1 MTSQA
6 QRYLERLDIGYSYR
20 LAKRMEEHCT
30 NPVLGYRTAGSPAE
44 IATGDMLA
52 AEMKK
57 IGFSKVWKDAITVDA
72 WEFEKA
78 ELSFTDA
85 EGQERRVQLGAYQT
99 NFVTD
104 GPTAYELVYA
114 GKGTEADY
122 EGLDVNGKLVLVEI
136 NQRNEWWI
144 NYPVYQSHLKGAA
157 ALIAVQ
163 TGGYGEVDDA
173 ALNAQDIA
181 GPPEAAAFSISRKD
195 AGALKELLADSATV
209 AVTLDACTRVERDRT
224 TYNIIGELTGRNP
237 DRKIML
243 SAHYD
248 SYFDGFQDDN
258 TAISMMLGM
267 GKALVETGW
276 QPENTILFCAMASE
290 EWGVADSQF
299 DWSTGAYEQV
309 FTVHPEWRG
318 QVIADLNFELP
329 ALAHGTRAR
338 IRSTYEYVDFL
349 EEFLENLPELTQ
361 GYPEETR
368 ITAPIET
375 WSDDFSIAIAGIP
388 SMVNDF
394 TGGSF
399 METHYHS
406 QFDNDTYYDEDV
418 YRLHHELFGLLLMA
432 IDKTRVVPLNFAG
445 TFRKAKEALDLDW
458 CARTEADGES
468 LAQALD
474 EAAALAQQVYDRA
487 AAINRGQAPGEDA
500 GRLERQL
507 LNLFQQTQDTFVR
520 IDWYGNV
527 QFPQESLQQSLELLH
542 GAAGSLAAGNLSAAL
557 RKLYEIDNNRYAF
570 LFEQLVYRHFTQYV
584 FSQPKER
591 LKWGY
596 RRIVGYINL
605 YATVKSLLE
614 KKAKGITD
622 YTAEA
627 AFLQGAAARAGGC
640 LPGSGGQSE
649 HQCGGNEA
657 DAPRLPPKIKERIY
671 GKRIIQSYKK
681 RPAKASGTA
690 EQVLCLRPAVRD
702 PDSQRGYPQEAFAEA
717 LCLRHGGI
725 LQKLRHFCRQPGFE
739 RPSGRFR
746 RDRAVPFPPILLY
759 GAGSGIADGRM
770 ADQGRPVAQN
780 PVPLFRRTG
789 LPELPLDD
797 PAP

>member
-1 MTSQA
+1 M
-6 QRYLERLDIGYSYR
+6 
-20 LAKRMEEHCT
+20 
-30 NPVLGYRTAGSPAE
+30 
-44 IATGDMLA
+44 
-52 AEMKK
+52 
-57 IGFSKVWKDAITVDA
+57 
-72 WEFEKA
+72 
-78 ELSFTDA
+78 
-85 EGQERRVQLGAYQT
+85 
-99 NFVTD
+99 
-104 GPTAYELVYA
+104 
-114 GKGTEADY
+114 
-122 EGLDVNGKLVLVEI
+122 
-136 NQRNEWWI
+136 
-144 NYPVYQSHLKGAA
+144 
-157 ALIAVQ
+157 
-163 TGGYGEVDDA
+163 
-173 ALNAQDIA
+173 
-181 GPPEAAAFSISRKD
+181 
-195 AGALKELLADSATV
+195 
-209 AVTLDACTRVERDRT
+209 
-224 TYNIIGELTGRNP
+224 
-237 DRKIML
+237 
-243 SAHYD
+243 
-248 SYFDGFQDDN
+248 
-258 TAISMMLGM
+258 
-267 GKALVETGW
+267 
-276 QPENTILFCAMASE
+276 
-290 EWGVADSQF
+290 
-299 DWSTGAYEQV
+299 
-309 FTVHPEWRG
+309 HPEWRG

-432 IDKTRVVPLNFAG
+432 IDRTRVVPLNFAG
-445 TFRKAKEALDLDW
+445 TFQKAKEALDLDW

-487 AAINRGQAPGEDA
+487 AAINRGQAPDEDA

-507 LNLFQQTQDTFVR
+507 LDLFQRTQDTFVR

-527 QFPQESLQQSLELLH
+527 QFPQESLQESLELLH
-542 GAAGSLAAGNLSAAL
+542 GAAGSLAEGNLSAAL

-570 LFEQLVYRHFTQYV
+570 LFEQRVYRHFTQYV

-627 AFLQGAAARAGGC
+627 AFLQGAAAAQEGAYRDLVGSLNISVEEMKRMLRDC
-640 LPGSGGQSE
+640 LP
-649 HQCGGNEA
+649 
-657 DAPRLPPKIKERIY
+657 R
-671 GKRIIQSYKK
+671 
-681 RPAKASGTA
+681 
-690 EQVLCLRPAVRD
+690 
-702 PDSQRGYPQEAFAEA
+702 
-717 LCLRHGGI
+717 
-725 LQKLRHFCRQPGFE
+725 
-739 RPSGRFR
+739 
-746 RDRAVPFPPILLY
+746 
-759 GAGSGIADGRM
+759 
-770 ADQGRPVAQN
+770 
-780 PVPLFRRTG
+780 
-789 LPELPLDD
+789 
-797 PAP
+797 

>member
-1 MTSQA
+1 MHDNGVTLQKKVL
-6 QRYLERLDIGYSYR
+6 QNLDIPYSYE
-20 LAKRMEEHCT
+20 LAKRMEQYRSHPT
-30 NPVLGYRTAGSPAE
+30 LGYRPAGSKAE
-44 IATGDMLA
+44 FETGEMLKT
-52 AEMKK
+52 EMEK
-57 IGFSKVWKDAITVDA
+57 IGLSEVTKDAVTVDG
-72 WEFEKA
+72 WEFHKA
-78 ELSFTDA
+78 ALSYTNAAGETVSA
-85 EGQERRVQLGAYQT
+85 ELGAYQT
-99 NFVTD
+99 TFVTD
-104 GPTAYELVYA
+104 GPKEFSMMYL
-114 GKGTEADY
+114 GKGTETDY
-122 EGLDVNGKLVLVEI
+122 QGKDVRDKLVLVEI
-136 NQRNEWWI
+136 NQRDEWWI
-144 NYPVYQSHLKGAA
+144 NYPVYQAHLKGAA

-163 TGGYGEVDDA
+163 SGGYGEIDDE

-181 GPPEAAAFSISRKD
+181 GPEDAPAFSISRKD
-195 AGALKELLADSATV
+195 AAGLLELLRDQEEITV
-209 AVTLDACTRVERDRT
+209 TFDAESRVTRNCT
-224 TYNIIGELTGRNP
+224 TYNIVGRIPGKHP
-237 DRKIML
+237 DRMVLL

-258 TAISMMLGM
+258 TAVALMFGIA
-267 GKALVETGW
+267 KALRDSGF
-276 QPENTILFCAMASE
+276 QPNNTIVICAMASE
-290 EWGVADSQF
+290 EWGVVDSNF
-299 DWSTGAYEQV
+299 DWSTGAYEQI
-309 FTVHPEWRG
+309 FTAHPEWVG
-318 QVIADLNFELP
+318 KVIADLNFELP

-338 IRSTYEYVDFL
+338 IRSCYEYVSFL
-349 EEFLENLPELTQ
+349 EEYLADLPNLTIA
-361 GYPEETR
+361 YPEETAV
-368 ITAPIET
+368 TSPIET
-375 WSDDFSIAIAGIP
+375 WSDDFSMAIAGVP

-432 IDKTRVVPLNFAG
+432 IDRTRVVPLNFAG
-445 TFRKAKEALDLDW
+445 TFQKAKEALDLDW

-474 EAAALAQQVYDRA
+474 EAAALAQRVYDRA

-542 GAAGSLAAGNLSAAL
+542 GAADSLAAGNLSAAL

-570 LFEQLVYRHFTQYV
+570 LFEQRVYRHFTQYV

-627 AFLQGAAARAGGC
+627 AFLQGAAAAQEGAYRDLVGSLNISVEEMKRMLRDC
-640 LPGSGGQSE
+640 LP
-649 HQCGGNEA
+649 
-657 DAPRLPPKIKERIY
+657 R
-671 GKRIIQSYKK
+671 
-681 RPAKASGTA
+681 
-690 EQVLCLRPAVRD
+690 
-702 PDSQRGYPQEAFAEA
+702 
-717 LCLRHGGI
+717 
-725 LQKLRHFCRQPGFE
+725 
-739 RPSGRFR
+739 
-746 RDRAVPFPPILLY
+746 
-759 GAGSGIADGRM
+759 
-770 ADQGRPVAQN
+770 
-780 PVPLFRRTG
+780 
-789 LPELPLDD
+789 
-797 PAP
+797 